1 MTNKHKTYNI
11 FLDDYRRPE
20 DAYGH
25 TRNMEYLEE
34 RWVVV
39 KNYVDFVNLI
49 SENYV
54 EGRLPGIISFDHDL
68 ADAHY
73 LKQSDIDYDTFKE
86 RTGYH
91 CAKWLID
98 FCIDVDVKLPKWR
111 VHSMNPA
118 GRANIESLLK
128 NFKCEYCE
136 AEGYHKMSCP
146 KIK

>member
-118 GRANIESLLK
+118 GRTNIESLLK

>member
-39 KNYVDFVNLI
+39 TNYVDFVNLI